1 MEETQRNR
9 LIQHLEQKW
18 KEKSCPLCGESAW
31 NVPEETYELREFHGG
46 GLVVGPVPIVP
57 VLPVTCSNCGN
68 TVLINGIVAG
78 VVTQEGSE
86 ND

>member
-1 MEETQRNR
+1 MEETQRTR
-9 LIQHLEQKW
+9 LVQHLEQKW
-18 KEKSCPLCGESAW
+18 TNKNCTMCGESAW
-31 NVPEETYELREFHGG
+31 NVPEEIYELREFHGG

-68 TVLINGIVAG
+68 TVLINAIVAG
-78 VVTQEGSE
+78 VVAQEGGS